1 MRGLNKVML
10 IGHLGK
16 DPEIQNFEG
25 GAMLA
30 KFSLATT
37 EAFKD
42 KAGNRQELTEWH
54 NIVVW
59 GSLAEIAQK
68 YLRKGMAIYLEGKI
82 RNRSYDDKEGVKKYI
97 TEIRAESFQ
106 MLEKKEGGIGAPD
119 ANSASVAAT
128 TSTAP
133 PINPTVS
140 DNETDDLPF

>member
-1 MRGLNKVML
+1 
-10 IGHLGK
+10 
-16 DPEIQNFEG
+16 
-25 GAMLA
+25 MLA

-82 RNRSYDDKEGVKKYI
+82 RNKSYDDKEGVKKYV
-97 TEIRAESFQ
+97 TEIQVNELLLLGS
-106 MLEKKEGGIGAPD
+106 K
-119 ANSASVAAT
+119 ASV
-128 TSTAP
+128 
-133 PINPTVS
+133 
-140 DNETDDLPF
+140 